1 MKILTGPI
9 SRAELAGMAENSFG
23 NLVKA
28 VVDVEKEIMAV
39 DGELHADEESLLLQK
54 GSLQKDL
61 WGINLYPAMTGE
73 DFIEYDSMINIRP
86 SQNNR
91 SRGVDAVEIRQKIV
105 RIVGR
110 LVRP

>member
-1 MKILTGPI
+1 MRILTNPI
-9 SRAELAGMAENSFG
+9 CRAELAGMAENSFG
-23 NLVKA
+23 NMVKA
-28 VVDVEKEIMAV
+28 VVDVAKEILAV
-39 DGELHADEESLLLQK
+39 DGELHADEESLLLQE

-91 SRGVDAVEIRQKIV
+91 SRGVDAAEIREKIA

-110 LVRP
+110 LVQP